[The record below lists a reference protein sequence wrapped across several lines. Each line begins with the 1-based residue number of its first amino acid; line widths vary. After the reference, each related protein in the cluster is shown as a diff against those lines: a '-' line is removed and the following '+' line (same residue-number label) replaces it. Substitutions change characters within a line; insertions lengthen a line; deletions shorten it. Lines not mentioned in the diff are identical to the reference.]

1 MVLTRAA
8 RVGPY
13 VLITLLYF
21 ALTGEMRREIISTHT
36 ITRGWLINL
45 DLDRFIPMMVSRMI
59 MSLKK
64 VATSQRLYAT
74 AELPIEQ
81 PTDTDPCIPPA
92 ADGIQLSLF
101 K

>member
-1 MVLTRAA
+1 MRAA
-8 RVGPY
+8 RMGLD

-21 ALTGEMRREIISTHT
+21 ALTGETRREIISTRT
-36 ITRGWLINL
+36 ITHGWLTNL
-45 DLDRFIPMMVSRMI
+45 GLDRFVPMMVSRMI

-74 AELPIEQ
+74 AELPIGQ
-81 PTDTDPCIPPA
+81 PTDTDLYIPPA
-92 ADGIQLSLF
+92 ADGIQLSLL